1 MKGVVEV
8 VGGGKLFAAIAVTY
22 PRGAECTAGNGTKTL
37 RAKDSDGVYIFPI
50 PEPGS
55 WTVRAELGESTEKTL
70 SITEKGQV
78 ESVALDFT
86 PEVLLLF
93 DGGDI
98 SSESGGWNYDGR
110 ETEPLVADELGLD
123 IDSSISGAWVEESW
137 VLATSNAIDMSGY
150 SKLCANIS
158 CLDVQGE
165 EDAAWL
171 CVVDS
176 IASNASLSAGQ
187 LIDSSGKVTVDIS
200 NVSSGHVGLKL
211 QIISNG
217 YGQFIGSVHASKI
230 WLE

>member
-55 WTVRAELGESTEKTL
+55 WTVRAELGGSAEKTL

-86 PEVLLLF
+86 PDVLLLF

-158 CLDVQGE
+158 DVNLSEDE
-165 EDAAWL
+165 EAAWL
-171 CVVDS
+171 CVLNS
-176 IASNASLSAGQ
+176 IAWDASPSASQVIYG
-187 LIDSSGKVTVDIS
+187 SGKVTVDIS

>member
-86 PEVLLLF
+86 PDVLLLF

-137 VLATSNAIDMSGY
+137 VLATSNAIDLSKY
-150 SKLCANIS
+150 TKLCANIS
-158 CLDVQGE
+158 DVNLAGDE
-165 EDAAWL
+165 ETAWL
-171 CVVDS
+171 CVLNS
-176 IASNASLSAGQ
+176 IAWDASPSASQVIYG
-187 LIDSSGKVTVDIS
+187 SGKVTVDIS

>member
-1 MKGVVEV
+1 MKGAVELL
-8 VGGGKLFAAIAVTY
+8 GGGEYFAAIAVTF
-22 PRGAECTAGNGTKTL
+22 PAGATCTCSNGTKTL
-37 RAKDSDGVYIFPI
+37 TASSADGIYIFAI
-50 PEPGS
+50 PEIGS
-55 WTVRAELGESTEKTL
+55 WTVKAELGGSAETTV
-70 SITEKGQV
+70 SITEEGQV
-78 ESVALDFT
+78 ESVTLAFT
-86 PEVLLLF
+86 PAILLLF

-98 SSESGGWNYDGR
+98 SSETGGWNYDGR
-110 ETEPLVADELGLD
+110 ETEPLIGSSVGLD

-158 CLDVQGE
+158 GLDVQGE

-176 IASNASLSAGQ
+176 IAWNASLSAGQ
-187 LIDSSGKVTVDIS
+187 LIDSNGKVTVDIS

-217 YGQFIGSVHASKI
+217 YGQLVGSVHASKI